1 MLTDGITELKACG
14 LSAPDIFKKLL
25 CRLAHLLDSSK
36 FINSKR

>member
-1 MLTDGITELKACG
+1 MPTGGSTELKACG

-25 CRLAHLLDSSK
+25 CRLAHLLESGK